1 MTDSDHHVAP
11 THSQE
16 RIKTVDILRGFALV
30 GVVLANFQRF
40 VSWDVPAGSLDAAA
54 VWAVEHLISGK
65 FYRLFAFLF
74 GLGFALQMSRLEAR
88 GVRFVPLYLRRLG
101 ILFIIGV
108 LHGVLFLPSDILTLF
123 AQFGVLLLI
132 IRNVSN
138 RSLVIIAVGC
148 LLASNIYYYVS
159 TDFADFRQ
167 VAVEQEVP
175 SEQQQLDEEVE
186 TERVRLEGS
195 YGEVVAWNARH
206 FWEWRSGIRSL
217 LATLGEEFL
226 MFLCGLYVGRCHLV
240 EKSQEHRSFIR
251 RAMLWSLGIGLIAYP
266 IFQWLSSVDSH
277 PVYGHLAVSVRVVM
291 RDIQP
296 AALALFYAAALVLL
310 LDREGWKQR
319 LQPLAQFGRMAL
331 TNYMATSVIV
341 TTLFLDYGFGL
352 YGKVSVISGLGIA
365 ATACAL
371 MIVISNWWMRRHLFG
386 PAEWVWRSLTYG
398 KRQPFRR

>member
-1 MTDSDHHVAP
+1 MTDRNPLP
-11 THSQE
+11 TTAQE
-16 RIKTVDILRGFALV
+16 RIETVDILRGFALV
-30 GVVLANFQRF
+30 GVVLANFQHF
-40 VSWDVPAGSLDAAA
+40 VSWDVPAGTLDAAA
-54 VWAVEHLISGK
+54 VWAIEHLISGK

-88 GVRFVPLYLRRLG
+88 GVRFVPLYLRRLAVLFVIGVAHG
-101 ILFIIGV
+101 ILFW
-108 LHGVLFLPSDILTLF
+108 PSDILTLF
-123 AQFGVLLLI
+123 AQFGILLLL

-138 RSLVIIAVGC
+138 RSLVIIALGC
-148 LLASNIYYYVS
+148 LLASNIFYYVS

-167 VAVEQEVP
+167 VTVEQDLP
-175 SEQQQLDEEVE
+175 TEQQLADEEAE

-195 YGEVVAWNARH
+195 YGEVVAWNASH

-217 LATLGEEFL
+217 LATLSEEFL
-226 MFLCGLYVGRCHLV
+226 MFLCGLYVGRRRLI
-240 EKSQEHRSFIR
+240 EKAQEHRTFIR
-251 RAMLWSLGIGLIAYP
+251 RAMMLSLGIGLVSYP

-296 AALALFYAAALVLL
+296 AALALFYASALVLL

-319 LQPLAQFGRMAL
+319 LKPLAQFGRMAL

-352 YGKVSVISGLGIA
+352 YGKVSVVSGLGIA
-365 ATACAL
+365 AIACVL
-371 MIVISNWWMRRHLFG
+371 MVVFSSRWMHRHRFG

-398 KRQPFRR
+398 KRQPLRR